1 MLKSLA
7 ETATL
12 ETEAAIIPSLEM
24 PFCASWE
31 GALVMILERNNA
43 SPRLPLK
50 LHSRPRPRWQAYPRW
65 HWALQHAALLV
76 LAALSSSLSWATL
89 VPAMTLEEL
98 ASQSQSV
105 VQGKVVRTWSAWDN
119 SQQLI
124 WTHYEVEVSDS
135 LKGPAQGTLVVS
147 EPGGTIGET
156 SMLIAGTPVYE
167 VGEEIVLFTEA
178 TPIGYARTCGWGQG
192 KFRVSAAQDG
202 TRKSVAWGRGT
213 VELVESADKK
223 QSAPG
228 ETRTALQTL
237 NGMGLDE
244 FKARVRT
251 LIAAPAR

>member
-1 MLKSLA
+1 MNPERSNESSPLH
-7 ETATL
+7 
-12 ETEAAIIPSLEM
+12 PS
-24 PFCASWE
+24 P
-31 GALVMILERNNA
+31 
-43 SPRLPLK
+43 
-50 LHSRPRPRWQAYPRW
+50 HPRPRSQAYSRL
-65 HWALQHAALLV
+65 HRALQRAALLA
-76 LAALSSSLSWATL
+76 LAALSSSLAWATL
-89 VPAMTLEEL
+89 VPTMTLEDL

-105 VQGKVVRTWSAWDN
+105 VHGKVVKTWSAWDN
-119 SQQLI
+119 NQQVI

-135 LKGPAQGTLVVS
+135 LKGPAQSKLVVS
-147 EPGGTIGET
+147 EPGGTVGET

-202 TRKSVAWGRGT
+202 TRKIVAGGRGT
-213 VELVESADKK
+213 VDLVESSAKK

-244 FKARVRT
+244 FKARVRS
-251 LIAAPAR
+251 LIATPAR

>member
-1 MLKSLA
+1 MNFVRSNYKSY
-7 ETATL
+7 
-12 ETEAAIIPSLEM
+12 
-24 PFCASWE
+24 
-31 GALVMILERNNA
+31 
-43 SPRLPLK
+43 SPPGPHPYLRSFL
-50 LHSRPRPRWQAYPRW
+50 
-65 HWALQHAALLV
+65 HWALQHATLLV
-76 LAALSSSLSWATL
+76 LAALFCGPSWATL

-98 ASQSQSV
+98 ATQSQSV
-105 VQGKVVRTWSAWDN
+105 VHGKVARTWSAWDN
-119 SQQLI
+119 NQQVI

-135 LKGPAQGTLVVS
+135 LKGPAQTQLILS
-147 EPGGTIGET
+147 EPGGTIGGT

-202 TRKSVAWGRGT
+202 TRKVVAWGRGT
-213 VELVESADKK
+213 VELMESSGKK

-251 LIAAPAR
+251 LIATPAP

>member
-1 MLKSLA
+1 MN
-7 ETATL
+7 
-12 ETEAAIIPSLEM
+12 P
-24 PFCASWE
+24 
-31 GALVMILERNNA
+31 ERSNA
-43 SPRLPLK
+43 SSPL
-50 LHSRPRPRWQAYPRW
+50 HPSPHPRPRSQAYSRL
-65 HWALQHAALLV
+65 HWALQRATLLV
-76 LAALSSSLSWATL
+76 LAVLFCGASWATL
-89 VPAMTLEEL
+89 VPTMTLEDL

-105 VQGKVVRTWSAWDN
+105 VHGKVMRTWSAWDN
-119 SQQLI
+119 SQQVI

-135 LKGPAQGTLVVS
+135 LKGPAQSKLVVS
-147 EPGGTIGET
+147 EPGGTVGET

-202 TRKSVAWGRGT
+202 TRKVVASTRGT

-223 QSAPG
+223 QNAPG
-228 ETRTALQTL
+228 ETRTALRTL

>member
-1 MLKSLA
+1 MNPERSNGSSPMN
-7 ETATL
+7 
-12 ETEAAIIPSLEM
+12 PS
-24 PFCASWE
+24 PQA
-31 GALVMILERNNA
+31 
-43 SPRLPLK
+43 
-50 LHSRPRPRWQAYPRW
+50 HPRPRSQAYSRL
-65 HWALQHAALLV
+65 HWALQRAALLV
-76 LAALSSSLSWATL
+76 LAALFSSPSGATL
-89 VPAMTLEEL
+89 VPTMTLEDL

-105 VQGKVVRTWSAWDN
+105 VHGKVMRTWSAWDN
-119 SQQLI
+119 NQQVI
-124 WTHYEVEVSDS
+124 WTHYEVAVSDS
-135 LKGPAQGTLVVS
+135 LKGPAQSKLVVS
-147 EPGGTIGET
+147 EPGGTVGET

-202 TRKSVAWGRGT
+202 TRKIVAWGRGT